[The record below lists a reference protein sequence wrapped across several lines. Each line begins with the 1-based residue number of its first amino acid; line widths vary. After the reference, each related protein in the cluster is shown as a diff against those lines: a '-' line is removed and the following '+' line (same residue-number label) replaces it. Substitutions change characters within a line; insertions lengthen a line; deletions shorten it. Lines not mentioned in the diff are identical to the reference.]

1 MKECE
6 SAEYVISDKRE
17 GRAKMGMPYA
27 SIAGRELNVVGW
39 CQMHDV
45 RSLDNVRSEKNTY
58 LCFFVK
64 RQIEQRCTDQEKR
77 GGLPYQEVSEQK
89 KTSPLPS
96 NNDAEEMSFCND

>member
-6 SAEYVISDKRE
+6 SAECVICDKRE
-17 GRAKMGMPYA
+17 GRAKMGMPCA

-39 CQMHDV
+39 CQTNDV

-64 RQIEQRCTDQEKR
+64 RQIEQQCTD
-77 GGLPYQEVSEQK
+77 
-89 KTSPLPS
+89 
-96 NNDAEEMSFCND
+96 

>member
-6 SAEYVISDKRE
+6 SAEYVICEKRE

-27 SIAGRELNVVGW
+27 SIAEQELNGESW
-39 CQMHDV
+39 CQTNDV

-64 RQIEQRCTDQEKR
+64 RQIEQRCT
-77 GGLPYQEVSEQK
+77 
-89 KTSPLPS
+89 
-96 NNDAEEMSFCND
+96 A

>member
-17 GRAKMGMPYA
+17 GRAKMGMACA
-27 SIAGRELNVVGW
+27 SIAEQKLNVVGW
-39 CQMHDV
+39 CQTNDV

-64 RQIEQRCTDQEKR
+64 RQIEQRCTD
-77 GGLPYQEVSEQK
+77 
-89 KTSPLPS
+89 
-96 NNDAEEMSFCND
+96 

>member
-17 GRAKMGMPYA
+17 GRAKMGIPYA
-27 SIAGRELNVVGW
+27 SIAEQVQNGESW
-39 CQMHDV
+39 CQTNDV

-64 RQIEQRCTDQEKR
+64 RQIEQLCTD
-77 GGLPYQEVSEQK
+77 
-89 KTSPLPS
+89 
-96 NNDAEEMSFCND
+96 

>member
-45 RSLDNVRSEKNTY
+45 RSLDNVRS
-58 LCFFVK
+58 
-64 RQIEQRCTDQEKR
+64 
-77 GGLPYQEVSEQK
+77 K
-89 KTSPLPS
+89 KTPINAFS
-96 NNDAEEMSFCND
+96 

>member
-17 GRAKMGMPYA
+17 GWAKMGMPCA
-27 SIAGRELNVVGW
+27 SIAERELNVVGW
-39 CQMHDV
+39 CQTNDV

-64 RQIEQRCTDQEKR
+64 RQIEQRCTDQE
-77 GGLPYQEVSEQK
+77 E
-89 KTSPLPS
+89 
-96 NNDAEEMSFCND
+96 

>member
-39 CQMHDV
+39 CQTNDV
-45 RSLDNVRSEKNTY
+45 RCLANVRSEKNTY
-58 LCFFVK
+58 
-64 RQIEQRCTDQEKR
+64 
-77 GGLPYQEVSEQK
+77 
-89 KTSPLPS
+89 
-96 NNDAEEMSFCND
+96 

>member
-6 SAEYVISDKRE
+6 SAEYVISDKRK

-39 CQMHDV
+39 CQTNYV

-58 LCFFVK
+58 
-64 RQIEQRCTDQEKR
+64 
-77 GGLPYQEVSEQK
+77 
-89 KTSPLPS
+89 
-96 NNDAEEMSFCND
+96 